1 MLKPEQVAQMAFD
14 YAFKGPLV
22 VNNLR
27 SIIVESKSVISLT
40 EVRAKARRLAEL
52 AQEIESARLICGKH
66 RSAEKEISDKQLA

>member
-40 EVRAKARRLAEL
+40 EVRAKVDVWRFV
-52 AQEIESARLICGKH
+52 S
-66 RSAEKEISDKQLA
+66 